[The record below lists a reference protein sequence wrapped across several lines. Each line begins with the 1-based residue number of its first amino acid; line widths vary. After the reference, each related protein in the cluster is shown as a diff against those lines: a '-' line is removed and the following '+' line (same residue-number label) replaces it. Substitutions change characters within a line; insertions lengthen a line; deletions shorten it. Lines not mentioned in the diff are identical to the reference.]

1 MNHYFFLP
9 NMTKALILTD
19 EHLDRGAAKT
29 SHGLLRHSEKYE
41 IVGVIDSKFAG
52 KTTDQVVPRC
62 RKVNIYPDLKSALK
76 ENEAETLIVG
86 VATIG
91 GYLPDNFR
99 EHMKE
104 AIKNGLDII
113 SGLHHY
119 LSEDDEFVELAEKH
133 DVALND
139 IRKSPPLDELHY
151 FKNRKEDI
159 DALTVPFL
167 GTDSSVGK
175 RTALLEVYEAMKDR
189 GKKVEWIATGQTG
202 LLQGSEYGI
211 PLDSIKGDYM
221 VGELEHQIWKA
232 WKDKKPDYI
241 LIEGQGSISHPAYV
255 CGSRAILAASQPDG
269 VVLQHAPARKYRHY
283 QSENIQWPMP
293 DLKDEIHLIRSY
305 SEADVIAITINPE
318 DLTEEEKK
326 RYALKYEQRFNIPAT
341 DALENPEKIAER
353 IEIQKDL

>member
-1 MNHYFFLP
+1 
-9 NMTKALILTD
+9 MTKALILTE

-29 SHGLLRHSEKYE
+29 SHGLLRHSEKYD

-52 KTTDQVVPRC
+52 KTTDQIIPRC
-62 RKVNIYPDLKSALK
+62 KKVEVYPNLDCALK
-76 ENEAETLIVG
+76 GNEAEILIVG
-86 VATIG
+86 IATIG
-91 GYLPDNFR
+91 GYLPENFR
-99 EHMKE
+99 EHIRD

-113 SGLHHY
+113 SGLHHF
-119 LSEDDEFVELAEKH
+119 LSEDDEFIGMAEKYG
-133 DVALND
+133 VTLTD

-159 DALTVPFL
+159 GALTIPFL

-175 RTALLEVYEAMKDR
+175 RTALLEIYEVMKER
-189 GKKVEWIATGQTG
+189 GDEVEWVATGQTG
-202 LLQGSEYGI
+202 LLQGSDYGV

-221 VGELEHQIWKA
+221 VGELENQIWEV
-232 WKDKKPDYI
+232 WKEKQPDYI

-255 CGSRAILAASQPDG
+255 CGSRAVLSASQPDA

-293 DLKDEIHLIRSY
+293 DVKDEIHLIRSF
-305 SEADVIAITINPE
+305 SGADVIAVTINPE
-318 DLTEEEKK
+318 NLTDDQKK
-326 RYALKYEQRFNIPAT
+326 KYTMKYEQKFNIPSA

-353 IEIQKDL
+353 IEIQKDLQE